1 MLMTNFLQK
10 RKSVRNFKNDN
21 VPRDALENIKLLMDE
36 MDREE
41 SGISF
46 SLYENGKIVAE
57 GLRGKAGYAG
67 VMIEAPHYIALDI
80 EDDKPLNILKGGY
93 CLEKLNTKIVDLD
106 IDTCWITVDNV
117 DEDTKKAIFGENGT
131 TIDYL
136 IAIGYGQ
143 KKKLFDPEVTSSRLN
158 VEEIVFADTIG
169 QAISIETLENY
180 GLFDVFS
187 SVRYAPSHKN
197 FQPWRFVLKGT
208 DVEAYMLKSAED
220 NRSLIDM
227 GVVLFYMEEML
238 KTIGINKKWTIDLK
252 DAGKYYY
259 IGYFTI

>member
-10 RKSVRNFKNDN
+10 RKSVRNFKTDT

-36 MDREE
+36 MGTNE

-80 EDDKPLNILKGGY
+80 DGDKPLNILKGGY

-106 IDTCWITVDNV
+106 IDTCWITVDSV
-117 DEDTKKAIFGENGT
+117 DADTKRAIFGENGT
-131 TIDYL
+131 GIDYL
-136 IAIGYGQ
+136 IALGDGQ
-143 KKKLFDPEVTSSRLN
+143 KKKLFDPEVTSSRLS

-169 QAISIETLENY
+169 NPISIETLENY
-180 GLFDVFS
+180 GVFDVFS

-197 FQPWRFVLKGT
+197 FQPWRFVLKGAEV
-208 DVEAYMLKSAED
+208 DAYMVKSDED

-227 GVVLFYMEEML
+227 GVILFYMEEML

-259 IGYFTI
+259 IGSFTL